1 MKTLTIVSWN
11 IQYGKGID
19 GRIDLTRVA
28 REVHSDGLPDLL
40 CLQEVSRNYPA
51 IDSGSDQV
59 AELQFLFPEYESF
72 FGASH
77 DRSGGRDGGRRQFGN
92 LVLTRRSPIQVLHHL
107 LPSPADSNAK
117 FMHRQSTEM
126 VLPTNSGGLRIMN
139 THLEFFS
146 EKQQQAQVQRIR
158 ELHQEACAQFR
169 EPGIDLPNTP
179 FELLERPEKMIICG
193 DFNFTPDGESYK
205 QMTAPIPGKIPD
217 LIDAWNAVYPDES
230 RVPTC
235 GVFDHKQW
243 KKGPHCRDYFF
254 LSQNLSPRIQ
264 EVSVNIKT
272 YASDHQPI
280 RLILEV

>member
-1 MKTLTIVSWN
+1 MLTIVSWN

-19 GRIDLTRVA
+19 GRIDLTRIA
-28 REVHSDGLPDLL
+28 REVQSNGLPDLL
-40 CLQEVSRNYPA
+40 CLQEVSRNYPT
-51 IDSGSDQV
+51 IDNGSDQV
-59 AELQFLFPEYESF
+59 AELQILFPEYESF

-92 LVLTRRSPIQVLHHL
+92 LVLTRRSPTQVLHHL

-117 FMHRQSTEM
+117 FMYRQSTEM
-126 VLPTNSGGLRIMN
+126 VFPTNSGGLRIMN

-193 DFNFTPDGESYK
+193 DFNFTPDSESYK
-205 QMTAPIPGKIPD
+205 QMTAPIPGKTPD
-217 LIDAWNAVYPDES
+217 LIDAWNTVHPDAS

-243 KKGPHCRDYFF
+243 EKGPHCRDYFF
-254 LSQNLSPRIQ
+254 LSQNLSQRIQ

-272 YASDHQPI
+272 DASDHQPI